1 MNDYIKKARLFI
13 EQEQIDYLLV
23 NSTNEF
29 LVEYN
34 DLQKNSRYFLTGFT
48 GSTGDAVVSKDK
60 VYLFVDGRYHIQADL
75 EVNHDDVTVIKMD
88 IGRFLDELL
97 DILDNDSTIG
107 VCSKKNSKYRYY
119 NLQNKLKEKNI
130 QIKLFDNDVIENN
143 HNRQD
148 QLLTDI
154 PIELTGKNS
163 KEKIEEIKNQLNKKE
178 ALIVS
183 NLEDLSYLYNIRN
196 FGKENSCS
204 VEGKAIIT
212 KSKDILFKDE
222 TIAEFEKAVKN
233 LTDIDTIYVDETY
246 ISTYDYNLIKDKA
259 KKSEI
264 KIPRYIKTN
273 EEIEH
278 YKDCFARTDKA
289 LLATR
294 EYILA
299 NDNIS
304 EYDIKTALEDNF
316 KKYGAKCQSFT
327 SIVAIDENS
336 ALAHYSKSSKD
347 KFLKDGSLVL
357 IDCGGYYNGGLATDI
372 TRVFVKGEPSE
383 LHKKVYTTVLKA
395 FLKSFNVKEFD
406 CGFDID
412 YIARSYLHDNAP
424 EGFVFNHGLGH
435 GIGVSV
441 HENPPTL
448 NAISP
453 SSFVEIQ
460 NNMCFTIEPGLY
472 REHYFGVRLENSCY
486 TKDGLINSF
495 TNMCYE
501 NKLIDYSMLSKQ
513 ELKWLDIFEVR

>member
-1 MNDYIKKARLFI
+1 MNEYIKNVRLFLK
-13 EQEQIDYLLV
+13 QEQIDYLLV

-48 GSTGDAVVSKDK
+48 GSTGDAIVSKDK

-75 EVNHDDVTVIKMD
+75 EVNHKDITVIKME

-97 DILDNDSTIG
+97 EILDKNSTLGI
-107 VCSKKNSKYRYY
+107 CSKKNSKYRYS

-130 QIKLFDNDVIENN
+130 QIKLFDEDITENKTDAN
-143 HNRQD
+143 SQT
-148 QLLTDI
+148 LTEI
-154 PIELTGKNS
+154 SIELSGKSS
-163 KEKIEEIKNQLNKKE
+163 KDKIDEVKNKLKENE
-178 ALIVS
+178 ALLIT

-196 FGKENSCS
+196 FNKENSCS

-212 KSKDILFKDE
+212 KFEDILFKDE
-222 TIAEFEKAVKN
+222 TLPNFEKSVKN
-233 LTDIDTIYVDETY
+233 LTGIDTIYIDEAY
-246 ISTYDYNLIKDKA
+246 INTYDYNLVKEKA

-264 KIPRYIKTN
+264 KIPRFIKTD

-278 YKDCFARTDKA
+278 YKDCFKRTDRA

-304 EYDIKTALEDNF
+304 EYDVKKILEENF

-327 SIVAIDENS
+327 SIVAKDKNS

-347 KFLKDGSLVL
+347 EILQDGSLIL
-357 IDCGGYYNGGLATDI
+357 IDCGGYYGGGLATDI
-372 TRVFVKGEPSE
+372 TRVFVKGTPSK
-383 LHKKVYTTVLKA
+383 LHKQVYTTVLKA
-395 FLKSFNVKEFD
+395 FLRAFNANEFD

-412 YIARSYLHDNAP
+412 YIARDFLHKNAP
-424 EGFVFNHGLGH
+424 ENFVFNHGLGH
-435 GIGVSV
+435 GIGISV

-448 NAISP
+448 NSISP
-453 SSFVEIQ
+453 ASFVELQ
-460 NNMCFTIEPGLY
+460 DNMCFTIEPGLY
-472 REHYFGVRLENSCY
+472 RENYFGVRLENSCY
-486 TKDGLINSF
+486 IKKGKIYSF
-495 TNMCYE
+495 VNMCYE
-501 NKLIDYSMLSKQ
+501 EKLIDFSKLTNQ
-513 ELKWLDIFEVR
+513 EKKWLDNFEVL